1 MFGIEG
7 LLATTTSSER
17 TNSRTI
23 GWRAPWAWAQR
34 KSSLVVRIAARLPR
48 SL

>member
-34 KSSLVVRIAARLPR
+34 KSYRGSFAALA
-48 SL
+48 